1 MLFEARDVSVSYGDN
16 HVVQNVSITV
26 GANEIVTLIGP
37 NGSGKSTVMK
47 ALSGQLSPRSGTVQL
62 EGSDLSSWPP
72 RRRAQAIG
80 MLNQKNT
87 APTDMTVR
95 ELVGYGRHPHHR
107 WYERTTPDDN
117 EAVEWAIAHTELAA
131 MAQRP
136 VSQLSGGEAQRAWL
150 AMVLAQRPRV
160 LLLDE
165 PTTYLDIAH
174 QHEVL
179 EVVTSLNRTLGIAVL
194 MVLHDLNQASTFS
207 DRIVALASGRVVAEG
222 APREVLTANL
232 IREVYGME
240 AEVEEHP
247 VTTRPR
253 IHLVR
258 RQWNMPV
265 SDDRRPVEVPTREPA
280 AAVPTSEEN

>member
-1 MLFEARDVSVSYGDN
+1 M
-16 HVVQNVSITV
+16 
-26 GANEIVTLIGP
+26 
-37 NGSGKSTVMK
+37 
-47 ALSGQLSPRSGTVQL
+47 
-62 EGSDLSSWPP
+62 SSWSL
-72 RRRAQAIG
+72 RRRARAIG

-95 ELVGYGRHPHHR
+95 ELVGYGRHPQHR
-107 WYERTTPDDN
+107 WYQRPTEEDS
-117 EAVEWAIAHTELAA
+117 EAVAWAIAHTELGKLAD
-131 MAQRP
+131 RL
-136 VSQLSGGEAQRAWL
+136 VSELSGGEAQRAWL
-150 AMVLAQRPRV
+150 AMVLAQRPQV

-207 DRIVALASGRVVAEG
+207 DRIVALSAGHVVSEG
-222 APREVLTANL
+222 TPGEVLTPDL
-232 IREVYGME
+232 IRDVYGME

-247 VTTRPR
+247 LTARPR

-258 RQWNMPV
+258 RQWNIAV
-265 SDDRRPVEVPTREPA
+265 SDGRQPVGLTAQEPTTTMHTP
-280 AAVPTSEEN
+280 EEN

>member
-1 MLFEARDVSVSYGDN
+1 MSESAVTLLEALDVSVCYGEN
-16 HVVQNVSITV
+16 RVVNNVSLTV
-26 GANEIVTLIGP
+26 GSNEVVTLIGP

-47 ALSGQLSPRSGTVQL
+47 ALSGQLSPRTGVVRL
-62 EGSDLSSWPP
+62 EGSDMSSWSL
-72 RRRAQAIG
+72 RRRARAIG

-107 WYERTTPDDN
+107 WYQRPTEEDS
-117 EAVEWAIAHTELAA
+117 EAVDWALAHTELKKLAD
-131 MAQRP
+131 RL

-150 AMVLAQRPRV
+150 AMVLAQRPQV

-207 DRIVALASGRVVAEG
+207 DRIVALSAGQVVSEG
-222 APREVLTANL
+222 TPGEVLTPDL
-232 IREVYGME
+232 IRDVYGME

-247 VTTRPR
+247 LTARPR

-258 RQWNMPV
+258 RQWNV
-265 SDDRRPVEVPTREPA
+265 AEPA
-280 AAVPTSEEN
+280 IPMYTPEEN

>member
-1 MLFEARDVSVSYGDN
+1 MLLDARDISVSYGDN
-16 HVVQNVSITV
+16 HVVRDVSLTV
-26 GANEIVTLIGP
+26 GASEVVTLIGP

-62 EGSDLSSWPP
+62 EGSDMASWQP

-107 WYERTTPDDN
+107 WYQRTTHDDTA
-117 EAVEWAIAHTELAA
+117 AVDWAIAHTELKALA
-131 MAQRP
+131 ERP
-136 VSQLSGGEAQRAWL
+136 VAQLSGGEAQRAWL

-207 DRIVALASGRVVAEG
+207 DRIVALASGKVVAEG
-222 APREVLTANL
+222 TPGAVLTPGL
-232 IREVYGME
+232 IRDVYGME

-247 VTTRPR
+247 VTARPR

-258 RQWNMPV
+258 RQWNIPL
-265 SDDRRPVEVPTREPA
+265 SDARRPAGVSTLEPVT
-280 AAVPTSEEN
+280 AVPTTEEN

>member
-1 MLFEARDVSVSYGDN
+1 MLLEARDVSVSYGDN
-16 HVVQNVSITV
+16 HVVKNVSITV
-26 GANEIVTLIGP
+26 GPNEVVTLIGP

-47 ALSGQLSPRSGTVQL
+47 ALSGQLSPRSGAVQFD
-62 EGSDLSSWPP
+62 GSDMSSWPP

-87 APTDMTVR
+87 APVDMTVR

-107 WYERTTPDDN
+107 WYERTTHEDH
-117 EAVEWAIAHTELAA
+117 EAVEWAIAHTELKALA
-131 MAQRP
+131 DRL

-207 DRIVALASGRVVAEG
+207 DRIVALSSGQVVSEG
-222 APREVLTANL
+222 TPREVLTPSL

-240 AEVEEHP
+240 AEVEEHL
-247 VTTRPR
+247 VTARPR

-258 RQWNMPV
+258 RQWNLAR
-265 SDDRRPVEVPTREPA
+265 SDDREPVGPLAQEPTVPAYP
-280 AAVPTSEEN
+280 SEEN